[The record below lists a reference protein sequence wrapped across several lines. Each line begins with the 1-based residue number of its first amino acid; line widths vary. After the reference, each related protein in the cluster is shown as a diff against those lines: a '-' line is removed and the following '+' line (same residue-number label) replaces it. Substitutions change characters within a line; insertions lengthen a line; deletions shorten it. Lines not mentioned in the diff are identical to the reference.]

1 MLFNLLFI
9 VFFLKKVNSI
19 IFLFIGKDKTIL
31 NSEVVQTP
39 TKKIYHE
46 HDIEFSFFFLENDMT
61 V

>member
-9 VFFLKKVNSI
+9 VFFKKKVNSI

-46 HDIEFSFFFLENDMT
+46 HDIEFSFFFFGK
-61 V
+61 